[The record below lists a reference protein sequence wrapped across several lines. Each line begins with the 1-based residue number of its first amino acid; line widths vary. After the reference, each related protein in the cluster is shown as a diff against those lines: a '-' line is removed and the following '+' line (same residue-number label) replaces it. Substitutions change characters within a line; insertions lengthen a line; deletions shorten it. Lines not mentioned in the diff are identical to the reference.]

1 MFAPYNDLTTFTV
14 TGTPTLGFV
23 NLEWNDLTYVDLSN
37 LSFLQRV
44 NLSNNQLQTLDVSFD
59 QMLTHLNI
67 SYNVNLTDL
76 RTIGD
81 TQLRQIV
88 GEWSNFNEPENF

>member
-1 MFAPYNDLTTFTV
+1 MTDVP
-14 TGTPTLGFV
+14 TPAFV

-37 LSFLQRV
+37 LSFLRRV
-44 NLSNNQLQTLDVSFD
+44 NLSNNQLRTLDVSFD
-59 QMLTHLNI
+59 PMLTHLNV

-76 RTIGD
+76 RTVGD

-88 GEWSNFNEPENF
+88 GEWSNFDSPENF